1 MSISALSGPLVV
13 FGVGAAA
20 ASANGGTT
28 DYNPQLGP
36 SAFLCGSMLLDP
48 RTFFGYDPGR
58 AATAQTRGWSMVSTI
73 PLVDAAPAT
82 QAAANIA
89 AAAVPVAGTAMTLV
103 SSTGSGVT
111 VGISIQRADTGAT
124 VTGLLALDGAMDTV
138 KYGDDRSV
146 QIWDPTKALCRNI
159 RITSVGNDSTATF
172 TVRGYDLY
180 GQPMSEIIT
189 GANAGIATGIKCFKY
204 VASVTPAGTLSGAN
218 ASVGTGDVFGF
229 PLRVDDFS
237 DAQIFWNS
245 ALITASTGFTA
256 AVTTD
261 PATGTTG
268 DVRGKYGV
276 QSASDGSKKLILRV
290 TPKPSALAA
299 SMSTSGMTMTGLLGV
314 TQFTN

>member
-1 MSISALSGPLVV
+1 MAISALSGPLVV
-13 FGVGAAA
+13 FGAG
-20 ASANGGTT
+20 ASATLSGVTT
-28 DYNPQLGP
+28 DYNPQIGP
-36 SAFLCGSMLLDP
+36 SAFICGAMLLDP
-48 RTFFGYDPGR
+48 RTFFGYDPGQS
-58 AATAQTRGWSMVSTI
+58 ATAQTRGWSMVSTI
-73 PLVDAAPAT
+73 PLVDAVPAT

-103 SSTGSGVT
+103 SASGSGVT
-111 VGISIQRADTGAT
+111 VGTSIQRADTGAT
-124 VTGLLALDGAMDTV
+124 VTGLLALDSAMDTV
-138 KYGDDRSV
+138 KFGDDQSI

-159 RITSVGNDSTATF
+159 RITSVGDDSGATF

-189 GANAGIATGIKCFKY
+189 GAAAGIATGIKCFKY
-204 VASVTPAGTLSGAN
+204 IASVTPAGTLSGSN

-229 PLRVDDFS
+229 PLRIDTFS

-276 QSASDGSKKLILRV
+276 QSASDGSKRLVLRV

-299 SMSTSGMTMTGLLGV
+299 TNGLSMTGLLGV